1 MGRLSSGNGV
11 TAAKHPARGVT
22 KDDDVT
28 SRNSPSD
35 AISLRA
41 ITEDNLDKVLR
52 LQVAEV
58 QRHLVAD
65 NATSIAQGCYSSH
78 AWYRA
83 IYAGETPAGFVM
95 LSVEPDKPE
104 YYLWRFM
111 IDQRFQLKGIG
122 RAAMVQI
129 IEHVSS
135 YPTARE
141 LLVSYVP
148 EEGSPQP
155 FYAGLGFVDTGD
167 SHDGEM
173 IMRLE
178 L

>member
-1 MGRLSSGNGV
+1 L
-11 TAAKHPARGVT
+11 T

-28 SRNSPSD
+28 SRLSPSD
-35 AISLRA
+35 AVSLRA
-41 ITEDNLDKVLR
+41 VTEDNLDKILR
-52 LQVAEV
+52 LQVAED

-65 NATSIAQGCYSSH
+65 NATSIAQGCYSSQ

-95 LSVEPDKPE
+95 LSIEPDKPE
-104 YYLWRFM
+104 YYLWRLM
-111 IDQRFQLKGIG
+111 IDRRFQLKGIG
-122 RAAMVQI
+122 RAAMAQI
-129 IEHVSS
+129 IEHVNS

-155 FYAGLGFVDTGD
+155 FYARLGFVDTGEI
-167 SHDGEM
+167 HKGEM